1 MITNVRNQNTSKNW
15 QLIADKLGLV
25 RMLLL
30 DIRGSPNTGLLGL
43 SSLANLTASF
53 LYFFPMMEVQ
63 MMVRVVGS
71 LGEDSLRTK

>member
-1 MITNVRNQNTSKNW
+1 MITNVPSQNTRK
-15 QLIADKLGLV
+15 LIGELLGLLM
-25 RMLLL
+25 MLLL

-43 SSLANLTASF
+43 SSLANLTDSS

-71 LGEDSLRTK
+71 LGEDSLMTK